1 MSMFYELMMKKKSMP
16 SRYQEVEYIESDGTQ
31 YIDTGIILSNIP
43 NLKIE
48 FCISDFSSGRFGTQ
62 RSNYLG
68 ITNWALCPFISNN
81 NSYIQFGGS
90 GTEVVISSTPLQK
103 HNYFV
108 DIENQKIIIDNQTE
122 ISTSFSTTN
131 AIDNFFLFA
140 DNFNQTANNFASAKV
155 YCFRFYSGST
165 LIRNFIPV
173 YDTLTNKY
181 GMWESVQGK
190 FYGNDGTGD
199 FKGSIVG
206 YTIVGSPTI
215 TDGVVSGFS
224 SGNYLRL
231 TNITFG
237 DIEFVLKIKTP
248 NSSSSIQQTIFYSNY
263 NSGAESFAFRLNTT
277 NQILVNLGNSGSITS
292 SNALSL
298 NTDYWVKIK
307 IDNTN
312 KNLKVEYSTNGTTYT
327 QIGILNNISLLG
339 VSFNNCVFGL
349 WNATNRV
356 FNGSIDMN
364 ETYIKV
370 NNKLWFN
377 GQQS

>member
-1 MSMFYELMMKKKSMP
+1 MSMFHELMMRKKGMP
-16 SRYQEVEYIESDGTQ
+16 SRYQEVEYIESTGTQ
-31 YIDTGIILSNIP
+31 YIDTGIIPANIP

-48 FCISDFSSGRFGTQ
+48 FCISNFSSGRFGTQ
-62 RSNYLG
+62 RNNYYG
-68 ITNWALCPFISNN
+68 ITNWALCPFITNN
-81 NSYIQFGGS
+81 NSYIQLGGS
-90 GTEVVISSTPLQK
+90 GTEVSVSSTPLQK

-206 YTIVGSPTI
+206 YTVVGSPTI

-224 SGNYLRL
+224 DSDYVLLNENIPFATGDVFIEMKYSVTSLSGTTLLGTYGSSRMQLKYSSNKL
-231 TNITFG
+231 
-237 DIEFVLKIKTP
+237 EFYWAGNQIINFSGFNLVDYQYIRVV
-248 NSSSSIQQTIFYSNY
+248 SNY
-263 NSGAESFAFRLNTT
+263 QGGTLEIYAS
-277 NQILVNLGNSGSITS
+277 VDGNNWSLITS
-292 SNALSL
+292 ASNVNWNYSQTYPTQFGRYPVSSDFA
-298 NTDYWVKIK
+298 
-307 IDNTN
+307 ID
-312 KNLKVEYSTNGTTYT
+312 
-327 QIGILNNISLLG
+327 
-339 VSFNNCVFGL
+339 FNN
-349 WNATNRV
+349 
-356 FNGSIDMN
+356 
-364 ETYIKV
+364 TYIKLDG
-370 NNKLWFN
+370 KLWFN
-377 GQQS
+377 GQQA